1 MDEFKR
7 KNKDQKEIS
16 EKEVMVSN
24 KENDVQIDNLNQKLE
39 VKLIVLN

>member
-16 EKEVMVSN
+16 EKEVMISN
-24 KENDVQIDNLNQKLE
+24 KENDVQIDNLN
-39 VKLIVLN
+39 